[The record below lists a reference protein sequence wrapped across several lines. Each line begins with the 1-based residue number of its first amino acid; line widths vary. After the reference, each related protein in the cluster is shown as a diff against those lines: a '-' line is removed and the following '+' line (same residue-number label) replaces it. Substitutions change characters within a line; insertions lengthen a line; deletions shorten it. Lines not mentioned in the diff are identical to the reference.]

1 MTAPP
6 PSHTATDAPPTIPPA
21 IPPRQ
26 RRAESRVGS
35 HDASAL
41 FAALRAAAAG
51 SAEHRRARDEL
62 VHRHMAL
69 VQFLTRRFRH
79 RGESPADLVQVA
91 TIGLIKAIDRF
102 DPTREVEFTTFAT
115 PTIIGELK
123 RHFRDRASTIRVPRR
138 LQEQQAS
145 LSRASTELFQR
156 LGRSPTVAEL
166 SAATGLTEEQ
176 ALDCLECAHAYST
189 VSLDAVV
196 TSPSGESSAVYDAIR
211 TTDEALEEVERR
223 EALRPLLDQLP
234 ERERRIVVL
243 RFFRGMTQSEIAA
256 EIGIS
261 QMHVSRLLTRT
272 LSLLR
277 AGLAD

>member
-1 MTAPP
+1 MTN
-6 PSHTATDAPPTIPPA
+6 SSIGTCRSSTSSPA
-21 IPPRQ
+21 
-26 RRAESRVGS
+26 
-35 HDASAL
+35 AS
-41 FAALRAAAAG
+41 G
-51 SAEHRRARDEL
+51 
-62 VHRHMAL
+62 
-69 VQFLTRRFRH
+69 TG
-79 RGESPADLVQVA
+79 GESPADLVQVA

-102 DPTREVEFTTFAT
+102 DPTRGLEFATFGT

-123 RHFRDRASTIRVPRR
+123 RHFRDRASAIRVPRR
-138 LQEQQAS
+138 LQEQQAAIA
-145 LSRASTELFQR
+145 RASTELFQQ

-176 ALDCLECAHAYST
+176 ALDCLECSHAYST
-189 VSLDAVV
+189 VSLDAVT
-196 TSPSGESSAVYDAIR
+196 TSPSPDSAAMLEALR

-234 ERERRIVVL
+234 ERERRIVIL

-261 QMHVSRLLTRT
+261 QMHVSRLLTST
-272 LSLLR
+272 LSRLR